1 MARSHTE
8 ARIDTPAAF
17 QARFGISNAVREKLE
32 TYETLLKK
40 WQKTINLVAL
50 STLDDIWDRHFAD
63 SAQLW
68 PLRPPEAKTWLD
80 LGSGAGF
87 PGLVLAILASETGQT
102 HHTLVESDSRKAA
115 FLREVARQTGVAVD
129 ILCMRIENPETHAKV
144 GVADCVTARALA
156 PLSKLVEI
164 AAPYFGPS
172 TLGFFLKGRDATA
185 EVEKAAQDWQFAFEL
200 IPSVT
205 EEDGRV
211 VLLKALKPRVSK
223 PKTEG

>member
-1 MARSHTE
+1 MARSRTE

-17 QARFGISNAVREKLE
+17 QARFGISNETREKLE
-32 TYETLLKK
+32 IYETLLKK
-40 WQKTINLVAL
+40 WQKTINLVAS

-115 FLREVARQTGVAVD
+115 FLREAARQTGVAVD